1 VFKRPS
7 FSLRSGLLSLLIEL
21 AGQSLWHR
29 RLAVGLLVLA
39 MSLSCALLFFIE
51 RLRVDMKTSFA
62 QSISGTDLL
71 VGPKGHPAQLLLSTV
86 FHLGEPRDSMPFA
99 SLQWLADLPS
109 VAWAV
114 PISLG
119 DSHGPFRV
127 VGTQSLFFQHIKTG
141 ESEDLRFSQ
150 GQAFSD
156 LWEVV
161 IGASVARQLDYQT
174 GTSIVLEHGLP
185 IDASTS
191 AVHSSNKSFGAE
203 ASHKDKPF
211 RVVGILAPT
220 GTAID
225 RSLFVSLES
234 IEALHVGWQAG
245 APIPGLQWSEAMLRK
260 FDLSPKQVSAVFV
273 GLRQRSLLFRT
284 QRQIETSAPI
294 PLTAAAPG
302 LALADLWQLIGKA
315 ESAFSLLAAVMLVVA
330 MLGMGASLLASMRE
344 RERELALLRVL
355 GARPWQIGLLVV
367 LEAMI
372 AASLAL
378 GLALF
383 SLSAFLLAFHEA
395 LLIDAGL
402 RMSAQWIRSEEA
414 PLIASVYACA
424 LAVSLLPA
432 WRAYRLSLQQG
443 ISER

>member
-1 VFKRPS
+1 MAQPLTSS
-7 FSLRSGLLSLLIEL
+7 FGRNSSLLLEL
-21 AGQSLWHR
+21 ASKSLWHR

-86 FHLGEPRDSMPFA
+86 FHLGEPRDSMPFT

-127 VGTQSLFFQHIKTG
+127 IGTQAPFFERIKTG
-141 ESEDLRFSQ
+141 ESADLTFAK
-150 GQAFSD
+150 GQAFSG

-161 IGASVARQLDYQT
+161 IGASVARQLAYDI

-185 IDASTS
+185 IDQSRPDNNAAAT
-191 AVHSSNKSFGAE
+191 SFGAT
-203 ASHKDKPF
+203 ASHKDHPF
-211 RVVGILAPT
+211 RVVGVLRPT

-234 IEALHVGWQAG
+234 IEALHLGWQAG
-245 APIPGLQWSEAMLRK
+245 APIPGLTWSESLIRK
-260 FDLSPKQVSAVFV
+260 FDLSPKQVTAVFL
-273 GLRQRSLLFRT
+273 GLKQRSLLFRT
-284 QRQIETSAPI
+284 QRQIESSAPI
-294 PLTAAAPG
+294 ALTAAAPG

-315 ESAFSLLAAVMLVVA
+315 ESAFSLLAMVMLVVA
-330 MLGMGASLLASMRE
+330 MLGMSASMLASMRE

-355 GARPWQIGLLVV
+355 GARPSQIALLVV
-367 LEAMI
+367 IEAMI
-372 AASLAL
+372 AASIALAL
-378 GLALF
+378 ALTC
-383 SLSAFLLAFHEA
+383 LSALLFAFHDA

-402 RMSAQWIRSEEA
+402 RMSAQWIRREEA
-414 PLIASVYACA
+414 PLAASVYACA
-424 LAVSLLPA
+424 LVVSLLPA